1 MTSDLGHPCMKPRLQ
16 FEVLCPQ
23 ETRLNLVQ
31 PECHS
36 LVEVQTPP
44 PRFPSIPLAR
54 FLPLQLPSP
63 VGSPTQ
69 VQQQVLSYW
78 IFSLAK
84 QLLSQLKKEGRA
96 SASLEGGRHKVETAG
111 EPGNAAPS
119 TPRVAEEQKAGPQG
133 QQVESSLSYNS
144 PFRPEVGG
152 KPEFREACVQ
162 PQSLWCN
169 GTHHQPTTDRCSMNG
184 FHRHG
189 LEQNSQTHEDKYF
202 CPFM

>member
-119 TPRVAEEQKAGPQG
+119 TPRVAEE
-133 QQVESSLSYNS
+133 
-144 PFRPEVGG
+144 
-152 KPEFREACVQ
+152 
-162 PQSLWCN
+162 
-169 GTHHQPTTDRCSMNG
+169 
-184 FHRHG
+184 
-189 LEQNSQTHEDKYF
+189 
-202 CPFM
+202 

>member
-23 ETRLNLVQ
+23 ETRLNLTQ
-31 PECHS
+31 PERHS

-44 PRFPSIPLAR
+44 PRFPSIPLAC

-96 SASLEGGRHKVETAG
+96 SVSLEGGRHEVETAG

-119 TPRVAEEQKAGPQG
+119 TLRVAEE
-133 QQVESSLSYNS
+133 
-144 PFRPEVGG
+144 
-152 KPEFREACVQ
+152 
-162 PQSLWCN
+162 
-169 GTHHQPTTDRCSMNG
+169 
-184 FHRHG
+184 
-189 LEQNSQTHEDKYF
+189 
-202 CPFM
+202 